1 MSRHDADPTSHTSCL
16 HGKQLC
22 QQVDVNRRCIP
33 SVTAEMTE
41 ERNETSLV
49 TTTQLHLTP
58 INTDKI
64 NLSNNKSKFRVRF
77 TLPNNIIIF
86 PTDAVDLGHEN
97 TSIFDTD
104 NIVGKL
110 LIHPHTD
117 LLCTVHRIL
126 TFGNKTLARL
136 YYCTRNMLE
145 FGVQYDYI
153 QL

>member
-16 HGKQLC
+16 HGKRLC

-33 SVTAEMTE
+33 SVTAAMTK

-49 TTTQLHLTP
+49 TNTQLHSTP

-64 NLSNNKSKFRVRF
+64 NLSNNKPKFRVRF
-77 TLPNNIIIF
+77 TLPNNAITF
-86 PTDAVDLGHEN
+86 PTDAVDRGQNEN
-97 TSIFDTD
+97 VSTFDKD
-104 NIVGKL
+104 NILGKL

-126 TFGNKTLARL
+126 TFGNKTLAR
-136 YYCTRNMLE
+136 
-145 FGVQYDYI
+145 
-153 QL
+153 